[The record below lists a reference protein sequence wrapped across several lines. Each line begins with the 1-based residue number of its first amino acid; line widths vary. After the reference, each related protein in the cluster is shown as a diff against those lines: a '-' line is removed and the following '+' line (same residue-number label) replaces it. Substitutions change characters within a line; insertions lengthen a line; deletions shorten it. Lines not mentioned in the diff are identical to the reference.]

1 MLKKNNSEI
10 SNPYYYCNYTKLDNW
25 NKTIL
30 DRQFP
35 DHKLT
40 PLFDPR
46 PDFNYGGDI
55 YVIQPRGPITSDK
68 QTIMTNKQTNPFCQN
83 NEGSS
88 IHNLNP
94 LRNDRDCFFCRILN
108 SLEPGKGNYLEF
120 LKRIDIDSYTRG
132 LTQFTTKCPN
142 QKTDPYCLLDGLCP
156 NCVELAK
163 NDPIIVKIINRWND
177 PNMCFQLPITTNVIN
192 HPQFYNGYNKSPIE
206 NAFNNRTKALD
217 RAPINY

>member
-1 MLKKNNSEI
+1 MFKTNNSEI
-10 SNPYYYCNYTKLDNW
+10 SNPYYYCNYTKFENW

-35 DHKLT
+35 EHKLT

-55 YVIQPRGPITSDK
+55 YVIQPRGPVTTDK
-68 QTIMTNKQTNPFCQN
+68 QTIITKNQTNPFCQN
-83 NEGSS
+83 TESS

-94 LRNDRDCFFCRILN
+94 LRSDRDCFFCHILN

-132 LTQFTTKCPN
+132 LTQFTTKSPN
-142 QKTDPYCLLDGLCP
+142 QKTNPYCLLDGLCP
-156 NCVELAK
+156 NCLELAK
-163 NDPIIVKIINRWND
+163 NDPIIVKIIDRWDVLNVG
-177 PNMCFQLPITTNVIN
+177 FQLPTTTNVIN
-192 HPQFYNGYNKSPIE
+192 HPQFYNGCNKRPIE

>member
-1 MLKKNNSEI
+1 MLKKNNSAEI
-10 SNPYYYCNYTKLDNW
+10 SNPYYYCNYTKFENW
-25 NKTIL
+25 NKIIL

-55 YVIQPRGPITSDK
+55 YVIQPRGPITS
-68 QTIMTNKQTNPFCQN
+68 CQN
-83 NEGSS
+83 DTSS

-94 LRNDRDCFFCRILN
+94 LRNDRDCFFCSILN

-132 LTQFTTKCPN
+132 LTQFNTKCPN

-156 NCVELAK
+156 NCTELAE
-163 NDPIIVKIINRWND
+163 NDPTIVKIINRWDD
-177 PNMCFQLPITTNVIN
+177 PNMCFQIPATTNVIN
-192 HPQFYNGYNKSPIE
+192 HPQFYNGYNKIPIE
-206 NAFNNRTKALD
+206 KAFNNRTKALD
-217 RAPINY
+217 QAPINY